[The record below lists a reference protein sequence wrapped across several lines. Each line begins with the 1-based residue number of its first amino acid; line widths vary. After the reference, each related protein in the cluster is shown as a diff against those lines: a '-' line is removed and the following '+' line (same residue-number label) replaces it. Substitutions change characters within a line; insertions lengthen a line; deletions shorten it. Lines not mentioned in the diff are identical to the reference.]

1 MAPARGNQRRRA
13 AAGRAPGKG
22 EGPGDEEVGGW
33 VPGLPDLIRRAFSL
47 GLSGFFLTEEALRKA
62 LGDKVPRDWVDFAVE
77 QSDRT
82 RAEFLDRLAAEMGR
96 VFQESDLAALVEQL
110 LEGRTVEVNARIRL
124 GPKETGAKGR
134 RTEVSATRTADKS

>member
-13 AAGRAPGKG
+13 ASGRRPGKG
-22 EGPGDEEVGGW
+22 EGPGDEEAGGW

-82 RAEFLDRLAAEMGR
+82 RAEFLERLAAEIAR
-96 VFQESDLAALVEQL
+96 VFQESDLSALLEQL
-110 LEGRTVEVNARIRL
+110 LEGRTVEVSAQIRL
-124 GPKETGAKGR
+124 GPKEAGAEGR
-134 RTEVSATRTADKS
+134 RTEISATRAQDES

>member
-13 AAGRAPGKG
+13 ASGRSPGKG
-22 EGPGDEEVGGW
+22 EGPGDEEAGGW

-82 RAEFLDRLAAEMGR
+82 RAEFLERLAAEIAR

-110 LEGRTVEVNARIRL
+110 LEGRTVEVSARIRL

-134 RTEVSATRTADKS
+134 RTKISATRITDES